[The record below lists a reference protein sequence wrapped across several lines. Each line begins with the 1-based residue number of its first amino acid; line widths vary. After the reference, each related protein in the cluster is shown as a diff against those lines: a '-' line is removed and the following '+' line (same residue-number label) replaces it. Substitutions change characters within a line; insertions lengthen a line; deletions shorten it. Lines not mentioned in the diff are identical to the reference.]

1 MLAFVFME
9 LQIVKGKFPGPN
21 ICKNDSAILVLGLLL
36 MLAATCASVR
46 AQASTPTAP
55 DAAAA
60 TAPDPSETR
69 IAHAR
74 ALAAAHKLAAAAS
87 ELDNIRTTATD
98 ESVRDVAR
106 IMLMNVY
113 LEEGDYARADSLLT
127 DTFKARSP
135 AQESSVQSYF
145 ALAGQTVNGA
155 RHHIERYREFGI
167 NIADKG
173 LPPEAQSDLER
184 LRALLELIATQA
196 TEMGRETAKS
206 TDAIA
211 LLEEVASVRAT
222 VAKDDNDRQLWQQE
236 FTNARQRLAAS
247 ETRIASISPVLA
259 GRQISTNIPAGASRT
274 SNPGTASSSSTTN
287 TKRAG
292 NASKHVTP
300 ANDSGNTASN
310 SSSSTPSSAAP
321 SSSAPASQPGTT
333 SEKKAGGD
341 AGSTAGGQLVDVG
354 SLIDKATQKVNP
366 LYPATARNVR
376 LTGVVTVYLVINE
389 NGVVETVQR
398 TSGPQMLRQAAVDA
412 AKRWKFQ
419 PTMVDGQPVR
429 VAGYISFNF
438 TL

>member
-1 MLAFVFME
+1 
-9 LQIVKGKFPGPN
+9 
-21 ICKNDSAILVLGLLL
+21 LGLLL

-46 AQASTPTAP
+46 AQASTPTAT

-60 TAPDPSETR
+60 TAPDLSETR

-135 AQESSVQSYF
+135 AQESSVQFYF

-222 VAKDDNDRQLWQQE
+222 VAKDDNDRQRWQQE

-259 GRQISTNIPAGASRT
+259 GRQISTNIPAGAART

-292 NASKHVTP
+292 NAGRKPVAP

-310 SSSSTPSSAAP
+310 SSSSPSSSTAVP